1 MIDFDWYAEICT
13 DGVTFGGLSGRS
25 LQTLRP
31 CSKQEGVVLWL
42 LRLLPGTTDARPDG
56 TEILR
61 GTLCRKYAVHA
72 EVARAAAAIG
82 LAKLVAPSGVSAT
95 LPPVLTL
102 AVWIDDQ
109 HIRQVRFEDRVRGSA
124 KTLVLELWD
133 FGVSVEGLDWS
144 RLPTFRTEGDDFLV

>member
-1 MIDFDWYAEICT
+1 
-13 DGVTFGGLSGRS
+13 
-25 LQTLRP
+25 
-31 CSKQEGVVLWL
+31 
-42 LRLLPGTTDARPDG
+42 
-56 TEILR
+56 
-61 GTLCRKYAVHA
+61 LCRKYAVHA

-109 HIRQVRFEDRVRGSA
+109 HIRQVRFEDRVGGSA